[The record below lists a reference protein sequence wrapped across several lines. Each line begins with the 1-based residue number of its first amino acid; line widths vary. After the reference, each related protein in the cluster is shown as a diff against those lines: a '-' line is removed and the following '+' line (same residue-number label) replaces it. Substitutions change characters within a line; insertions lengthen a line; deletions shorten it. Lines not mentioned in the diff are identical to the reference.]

1 MGIFTKVGK
10 QPIEKQTEEIV
21 EKIEKEEAQQSPKK
35 EKVNGVDLTIEEFE
49 YLFNL
54 IKNST
59 FKGIELEIIYSI
71 ILELQKRYL
80 EKKEKG
86 S

>member
-1 MGIFTKVGK
+1 MGIFSKVAK
-10 QPIEKQTEEIV
+10 QAEQPVEEQIQ
-21 EKIEKEEAQQSPKK
+21 KEEVPQPKK
-35 EKVNGVDLTIEEFE
+35 EKTPGVDLTIEEFE
-49 YLFNL
+49 YLFSL

-59 FKGIELEIIYSI
+59 FKGTELEIIYSI
-71 ILELQKRYL
+71 ILKLQKRYL

>member
-1 MGIFTKVGK
+1 MGIFSKVGK
-10 QPIEKQTEEIV
+10 QPIEKQAEEIV
-21 EKIEKEEAQQSPKK
+21 EKIEKEEVQQSPKK
-35 EKVNGVDLTIEEFE
+35 EKINGVDLTIEEFE

-59 FKGIELEIIYSI
+59 FKGTELEIIYSI
-71 ILELQKRYL
+71 ILKLQKRYL

>member
-1 MGIFTKVGK
+1 MGIFTKNQKVAPVELEK
-10 QPIEKQTEEIV
+10 KEETQQPQEEQIV
-21 EKIEKEEAQQSPKK
+21 ESKK
-35 EKVNGVDLTIEEFE
+35 TKNVGVDLTIEEFE

-59 FKGIELEIIYSI
+59 FKGTELEIIYSI
-71 ILELQKRYL
+71 ILKLQKRYL

>member
-1 MGIFTKVGK
+1 MGIFSKVSK
-10 QPIEKQTEEIV
+10 QLEQPVE
-21 EKIEKEEAQQSPKK
+21 EKIEKEQIQQPKK
-35 EKVNGVDLTIEEFE
+35 EKEHGVDLTIDEFE

-59 FKGIELEIIYSI
+59 FKGTELEIVYSI
-71 ILELQKRYL
+71 ILKLQKRYL

>member
-1 MGIFTKVGK
+1 MGIFSKNQKVASTESELK
-10 QPIEKQTEEIV
+10 KDEIQPQEEQIV
-21 EKIEKEEAQQSPKK
+21 EPKK
-35 EKVNGVDLTIEEFE
+35 PKNGGVDLTIEEFE
-49 YLFNL
+49 FLFNL

-59 FKGIELEIIYSI
+59 FKGTELEIIYSI
-71 ILELQKRYL
+71 ILKLQKRYL

>member
-1 MGIFTKVGK
+1 MGIFTKVA
-10 QPIEKQTEEIV
+10 KQTEQLVEENV
-21 EKIEKEEAQQSPKK
+21 EKEQQSSKK

-59 FKGIELEIIYSI
+59 FKGTELEIIYSI
-71 ILELQKRYL
+71 ILKLQKRYL

>member
-1 MGIFTKVGK
+1 MGIFTKVA
-10 QPIEKQTEEIV
+10 KQTEQLVEENV
-21 EKIEKEEAQQSPKK
+21 EKEQQSSKK

-59 FKGIELEIIYSI
+59 FKGTELEIVYSI
-71 ILELQKRYL
+71 ILKLQKRYL

>member
-1 MGIFTKVGK
+1 MGIFTKNQKIV
-10 QPIEKQTEEIV
+10 PSDIEPNKEDVQQEEQIV
-21 EKIEKEEAQQSPKK
+21 EPKK
-35 EKVNGVDLTIEEFE
+35 PKQNGGVDLTIEEFE
-49 YLFNL
+49 YLFSL

-59 FKGIELEIIYSI
+59 FKGTELEIIYSI
-71 ILELQKRYL
+71 ILKLQKRYL

>member
-10 QPIEKQTEEIV
+10 QPTEKQAEEIV
-21 EKIEKEEAQQSPKK
+21 EKIEKEEVQKSPKK
-35 EKVNGVDLTIEEFE
+35 EKINGVDLTIEEFE

-59 FKGIELEIIYSI
+59 FKGTELEIIYSI
-71 ILELQKRYL
+71 ILKLQKRYL

>member
-1 MGIFTKVGK
+1 MGIFTKNQKIVPSDLEPNK
-10 QPIEKQTEEIV
+10 EEIQQEEQIV
-21 EKIEKEEAQQSPKK
+21 EPKK
-35 EKVNGVDLTIEEFE
+35 PKQNGGVDLTIEEFE
-49 YLFNL
+49 YLFSL

-59 FKGIELEIIYSI
+59 FKGTELEIIYSI
-71 ILELQKRYL
+71 ILKLQKRYL